1 MVTTSKKIQLSSHTV
16 KALKHNEQY
25 SHSLIKNGSD
35 IIVLV
40 NEESIVT
47 FVSPSIT
54 SILGYAPEEIVGCHV
69 LVLVH
74 PDDLDTVQW
83 MLGEIGQSPG
93 KSLSAEYRLCC
104 KDGSWRWF
112 EGSGTNLL
120 HVPGIEAIVGNFR
133 DVTERKVAPHSHWSE
148 MSTSEHFVQ
157 FYESEVFLLDSLSG
171 FIDTGLSA
179 GDACIVIAT
188 KAHRERLEERLK
200 AKGLDLIVAQTRDEY
215 IALDAVETLSKF
227 MVDGLPEPQR
237 FLEII
242 GSIIRQAGEGRLR
255 VRAFGEMV
263 ALLWEEG
270 NQAGAIHL
278 EELWNDLARTHSF
291 SLFCAYPMHGFGKA
305 AHGAPFTEIG
315 THHTR
320 VIPAESYNA
329 LATPDERLRAV
340 TLLQQKAESLHAEI
354 MERKEVEKALRI
366 SETRYRRLFEAA
378 RDGVLILDP
387 RTRKI
392 LDANPFME
400 ELLGYT
406 REELIGK
413 ELFEIGLHKDEQAN
427 QDAFRKLQENHYIRY
442 EDLPLKTKRG
452 ERRDIEVVANLY
464 EEEDKPI
471 IQYNIRDISA
481 RKKLERQKD
490 EFISMAS
497 HELKT
502 PVTSLKG
509 FLNLLQRRLTS
520 PEDEK
525 ELHYLARMN
534 AQVHKLAKLINDLL
548 DISKMQTGQLA
559 YREEHFDVYALVQE
573 IVENI
578 QGTTQT
584 HHLLLESQTQAEAF
598 GDRDRIGQVL
608 INLLNN
614 AIKYSP
620 QASTVVVRVAKD
632 HNNALVSVQDFGIGI
647 AKEHQQKIFE
657 RFYQVTDPE
666 ERTYPGLGIG
676 LYISLEIVKRHG
688 GQIWVESKKGEG
700 TTFHFTLPLFQEGKR
715 QVSL

>member
-1 MVTTSKKIQLSSHTV
+1 
-16 KALKHNEQY
+16 
-25 SHSLIKNGSD
+25 
-35 IIVLV
+35 
-40 NEESIVT
+40 
-47 FVSPSIT
+47 
-54 SILGYAPEEIVGCHV
+54 
-69 LVLVH
+69 
-74 PDDLDTVQW
+74 
-83 MLGEIGQSPG
+83 
-93 KSLSAEYRLCC
+93 
-104 KDGSWRWF
+104 
-112 EGSGTNLL
+112 
-120 HVPGIEAIVGNFR
+120 
-133 DVTERKVAPHSHWSE
+133 
-148 MSTSEHFVQ
+148 
-157 FYESEVFLLDSLSG
+157 
-171 FIDTGLSA
+171 
-179 GDACIVIAT
+179 
-188 KAHRERLEERLK
+188 
-200 AKGLDLIVAQTRDEY
+200 
-215 IALDAVETLSKF
+215 
-227 MVDGLPEPQR
+227 
-237 FLEII
+237 
-242 GSIIRQAGEGRLR
+242 
-255 VRAFGEMV
+255 MV

-305 AHGAPFTEIG
+305 AHGTPFTEIG

-329 LATPDERLRAV
+329 LATPDERLRAI

-354 MERKEVEKALRI
+354 MERKEAEKALRI

-442 EDLPLKTKRG
+442 EDLPLKTKTG
-452 ERRDIEVVANLY
+452 ERREIEVVANLY

-520 PEDEK
+520 HEDEK

-534 AQVHKLAKLINDLL
+534 AQVHKLTKLINDLL
-548 DISKMQTGQLA
+548 DISKMQTGQLV
-559 YREEHFDVYALVQE
+559 YREEHFDLDALVQE

-584 HHLLLESQTQAEAF
+584 HHLLHEGLTQAEAF

-620 QASTVVVRVAKD
+620 QASKVVVHVAKD
-632 HNNALVSVQDFGIGI
+632 HNNAKNLSRAG
-647 AKEHQQKIFE
+647 HW
-657 RFYQVTDPE
+657 P
-666 ERTYPGLGIG
+666 L
-676 LYISLEIVKRHG
+676 H
-688 GQIWVESKKGEG
+688 
-700 TTFHFTLPLFQEGKR
+700 LP
-715 QVSL
+715 

>member
-1 MVTTSKKIQLSSHTV
+1 
-16 KALKHNEQY
+16 
-25 SHSLIKNGSD
+25 
-35 IIVLV
+35 
-40 NEESIVT
+40 
-47 FVSPSIT
+47 
-54 SILGYAPEEIVGCHV
+54 
-69 LVLVH
+69 
-74 PDDLDTVQW
+74 
-83 MLGEIGQSPG
+83 
-93 KSLSAEYRLCC
+93 
-104 KDGSWRWF
+104 
-112 EGSGTNLL
+112 
-120 HVPGIEAIVGNFR
+120 
-133 DVTERKVAPHSHWSE
+133 
-148 MSTSEHFVQ
+148 
-157 FYESEVFLLDSLSG
+157 
-171 FIDTGLSA
+171 
-179 GDACIVIAT
+179 
-188 KAHRERLEERLK
+188 
-200 AKGLDLIVAQTRDEY
+200 
-215 IALDAVETLSKF
+215 
-227 MVDGLPEPQR
+227 MVDGLPDPQR

-242 GSIIRQAGEGRLR
+242 GSIIRQAGERRLR

-278 EELWNDLARTHSF
+278 EELWNDLARIHSF
-291 SLFCAYPMHGFGKA
+291 SLFCAYPMHGFGNA
-305 AHGAPFTEIG
+305 AHGTPFTEIG

-329 LATPDERLRAV
+329 LATPDERLRAI

-354 MERKEVEKALRI
+354 MERKEAEKALRI

-400 ELLGYT
+400 ELLGYP

-442 EDLPLKTKRG
+442 EDLPLKTKTG
-452 ERRDIEVVANLY
+452 ERREIEVVANLY

-525 ELHYLARMN
+525 ELHYLSRMN
-534 AQVHKLAKLINDLL
+534 AQVHKLTKLINDLL
-548 DISKMQTGQLA
+548 DISKMQTGQLV
-559 YREEHFDVYALVQE
+559 YREEHFDLDALVQE

-584 HHLLLESQTQAEAF
+584 HHLLLEGLTEAEAF

-632 HNNALVSVQDFGIGI
+632 QNNTLVSVQDFGIGI
-647 AKEHQQKIFE
+647 AKEHLQKIFE
-657 RFYQVTDPE
+657 RFYQVTDTE

-700 TTFHFTLPLFQEGKR
+700 TTFHFTLPLFQER

>member
-1 MVTTSKKIQLSSHTV
+1 MVTTSKNTQISSHTV
-16 KALKHNEQY
+16 KALRPNEQC
-25 SHSLIKNGSD
+25 SHSLIKNSSD
-35 IIVLV
+35 
-40 NEESIVT
+40 E
-47 FVSPSIT
+47 
-54 SILGYAPEEIVGCHV
+54 C
-69 LVLVH
+69 
-74 PDDLDTVQW
+74 
-83 MLGEIGQSPG
+83 
-93 KSLSAEYRLCC
+93 
-104 KDGSWRWF
+104 
-112 EGSGTNLL
+112 
-120 HVPGIEAIVGNFR
+120 
-133 DVTERKVAPHSHWSE
+133 KVAPHSHWSE
-148 MSTSEHFVQ
+148 MSASEHFVQ
-157 FYESEVFLLDSLSG
+157 FYESEVFLLDSLSEFVG
-171 FIDTGLSA
+171 TGLSA

-188 KAHRERLEERLK
+188 KAHRDSLEERLK
-200 AKGLDLIVAQTRDEY
+200 AKGLNLAAALTRGEY
-215 IALDAVETLSKF
+215 IALDAVETLATF
-227 MVDGLPEPQR
+227 MVDGSPNSGR
-237 FLEII
+237 FLEVI
-242 GSIIRQAGEGRLR
+242 GGIFTQAGKDRPCI
-255 VRAFGEMV
+255 RAFGEMV

-278 EELWNDLARTHSF
+278 EELWNELARTHSF

-305 AHGAPFTEIG
+305 AHSALFSQIG

-329 LATPDERLRAV
+329 LASPDERLRTI
-340 TLLQQKAESLHAEI
+340 TLLQQKAASLEAEI
-354 MERKEVEKALRI
+354 MERKVAEKALRI
-366 SETRYRRLFEAA
+366 SEIRYRRLFEAA

-406 REELIGK
+406 HEELIGK

-427 QDAFRKLQENHYIRY
+427 QDAFRRLQENHYIRY
-442 EDLPLKTKRG
+442 EDLPLKTKTG
-452 ERRDIEVVANLY
+452 EKRDIEVVANLY

-481 RKKLERQKD
+481 RKKLDRQKD
-490 EFISMAS
+490 EFISIAS

-509 FLNLLQRRLTS
+509 FLSLLGRRLATHA
-520 PEDEK
+520 DGK

-534 AQVHKLAKLINDLL
+534 AQIHKLTQLINDLL
-548 DISKMQTGQLA
+548 DISKMQTGQLV
-559 YREEHFDVYALVQE
+559 YREERFDLDALVQE

-578 QGTTQT
+578 QETAQT
-584 HHLLLESQTQAEAF
+584 HHLLLDGQIQAEAF

-620 QASTVVVRVAKD
+620 QADTVLVRVAKD
-632 HNNALVSVQDFGIGI
+632 QNNAIMSAQDFGIGI
-647 AKEHQQKIFE
+647 AHEQQQKIFE

-676 LYISLEIVKRHG
+676 LFISSEIVKRHG
-688 GQIWVESKKGEG
+688 GQLWVESRKGEG
-700 TTFHFTLPLFQEGKR
+700 ATFHFTLPLFQEGRAKLPPDFVDTTATDNA
-715 QVSL
+715 Q

>member
-25 SHSLIKNGSD
+25 PHSLIKNGSD

-54 SILGYAPEEIVGCHV
+54 PILGYAPEEIVGCHV

-133 DVTERKVAPHSHWSE
+133 DVTERKAAPHSHWSE
-148 MSTSEHFVQ
+148 MSASEHFVQ

-200 AKGLDLIVAQTRDEY
+200 AKGLDLIAAHMRGEY

-227 MVDGLPEPQR
+227 MVDGLPDPQR

-242 GSIIRQAGEGRLR
+242 GSVIRQAGEGRLH

-278 EELWNDLARTHSF
+278 EELWNDLARIHSF

-305 AHGAPFTEIG
+305 AHGTPFTEIG

-329 LATPDERLRAV
+329 LATPDERLRAI

-400 ELLGYT
+400 ELLGYP

-442 EDLPLKTKRG
+442 EDLSLKTKTG
-452 ERRDIEVVANLY
+452 ERREIEVVANLY

-490 EFISMAS
+490 EFISIAS

-509 FLNLLQRRLTS
+509 FLNLLQRRLAS
-520 PEDEK
+520 HEDEK

-534 AQVHKLAKLINDLL
+534 AQVHKLTKLINDLL
-548 DISKMQTGQLA
+548 DISKMQTGQLV
-559 YREEHFDVYALVQE
+559 YREEHFDLDALVQE

-578 QGTTQT
+578 QETTQT
-584 HHLLLESQTQAEAF
+584 PHLLLEGLTQAEAF

-632 HNNALVSVQDFGIGI
+632 QNNTLVSVQDFGIGI
-647 AKEHQQKIFE
+647 AKEHLQKIFE

-700 TTFHFTLPLFQEGKR
+700 TTFHFTLPLFQER
-715 QVSL
+715 QGSL